1 MEPVAAATNR
11 MTHFLWA
18 AASPSP
24 TPTILELPSADPI
37 QTAGAVIAIV
47 LALAAGILGYRILRG
62 GRGL

>member
-1 MEPVAAATNR
+1 MK
-11 MTHFLWA
+11 LLLLA

-24 TPTILELPSADPI
+24 SPSIVDLPSADPI